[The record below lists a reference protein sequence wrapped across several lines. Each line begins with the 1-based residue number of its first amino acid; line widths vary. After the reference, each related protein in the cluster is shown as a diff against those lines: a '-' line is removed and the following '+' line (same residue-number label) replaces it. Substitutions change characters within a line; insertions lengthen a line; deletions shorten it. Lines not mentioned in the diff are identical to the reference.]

1 MNRLLIVLVLVLTS
15 CNGIDRPRFEKMS
28 ESALAT
34 YNAGVADNNKVVCFG
49 KREGWIGG
57 SYRRIPNICLTV
69 GEIIRNDGWE
79 DWAGAGYGNSSG
91 GYSQPADAADYH
103 PGAFNGGHNF
113 GAFRIS
119 INGVPL

>member
-15 CNGIDRPRFEKMS
+15 CNGIDRPVFERMS

-69 GEIIRNDGWE
+69 AQIIRNDGWE

-91 GYSQPADAADYH
+91 GHQPADAADYH
-103 PGAFNGGHNF
+103 PGAFNGGHND
-113 GAFRIS
+113 
-119 INGVPL
+119 